1 MVAKKAIWLL
11 QRKARLLIHSTYTF
25 FNRNERKIK
34 QSRLVAALTY
44 PTQSLWQEAYTSVR
58 NVSFWNLTVVSMTLM
73 SIELCLF
80 LLHCGIV
87 ILFYTLVA
95 FRWIEILYKFSSFT
109 SWRWMRRRKGKSSV
123 IEVFY
128 NLQANI

>member
-11 QRKARLLIHSTYTF
+11 QHQARLLTHSTYTF

-34 QSRLVAALTY
+34 QSRLVATLTY
-44 PTQSLWQEAYTSVR
+44 PTQSLWQETYTSVR